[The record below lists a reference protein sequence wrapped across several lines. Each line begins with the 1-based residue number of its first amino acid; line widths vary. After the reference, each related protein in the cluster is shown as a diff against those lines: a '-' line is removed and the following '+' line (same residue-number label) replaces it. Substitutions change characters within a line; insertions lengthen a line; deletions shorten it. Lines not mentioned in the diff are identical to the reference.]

1 MESGTTAADP
11 GPVVLVVD
19 DSEPIRR
26 LIRINLELDG
36 FVVHEVTDGRAAL
49 QWLIN
54 PAHGTPGVIVMDAFM
69 EPEDGWWAIAA
80 IRAHP
85 RLAGV
90 PCVLVTASVQVHDR
104 VQARESGF
112 DAFVAKPFDPVELVA
127 AVSHLAGAGRGWY
140 GPP

>member
-1 MESGTTAADP
+1 MESGMSATNA

-54 PAHGTPGVIVMDAFM
+54 PEHDTPNVMVIDAFM
-69 EPEDGWWAIAA
+69 KPEDGWWAIAA
-80 IRAHP
+80 VRAHP
-85 RLAGV
+85 RLAVV

-112 DAFVAKPFDPVELVA
+112 DAFISKPFDPVELVEV
-127 AVSHLAGAGRGWY
+127 VSHLASAGRGWY